1 MPKVDGAKVWG
12 KIAHDTG
19 YWELVCGAKETQFSL
34 FCSFTITLLELEEC
48 RAESWFARFNLLY

>member
-1 MPKVDGAKVWG
+1 LE

-34 FCSFTITLLELEEC
+34 FCSFTITLFGAGGVPC
-48 RAESWFARFNLLY
+48 